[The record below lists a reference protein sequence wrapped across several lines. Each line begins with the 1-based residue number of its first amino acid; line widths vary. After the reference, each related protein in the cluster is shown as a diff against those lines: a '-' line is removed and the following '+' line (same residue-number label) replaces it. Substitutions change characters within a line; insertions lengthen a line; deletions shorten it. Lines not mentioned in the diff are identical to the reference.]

1 MFDWTRFLI
10 IIIAVVIHHFLSNRA
25 SVYWG
30 AIIPSIYLISCGWL
44 LYTAHQINHP
54 LQTTLLILFGLVI
67 LLVKW
72 GAGRDSYKKHR
83 EGKLQ
88 KMKIHDI

>member
-10 IIIAVVIHHFLSNRA
+10 IIIAVVVHHYLSNRP

-44 LYTAHQINHP
+44 LFTAHEINHP
-54 LQTTLLILFGLVI
+54 VQTTLLIYLFSNTTCEM
-67 LLVKW
+67 

-83 EGKLQ
+83 ESELQ
-88 KMKIHDI
+88 KIEDS